1 MRHIT
6 VAAMATIL
14 APSAPAYA
22 QADRGDQPALIHR
35 SQTVEGDWSSLVQW
49 IKDNVP
55 SENIR
60 DLATMI
66 PGSAVVWVDR
76 SSVSETDGLGQAWQH
91 WEIYDVDTAK
101 AVGFRSF
108 RILQR
113 YQCAEG
119 GTVYVEGLMYPGNGL
134 TGTPV
139 KVPPAG
145 APDWKGLNFVLS
157 DDLRHTV
164 CDGIYFFDEKAPQ

>member
-1 MRHIT
+1 MILR
-6 VAAMATIL
+6 VAAL
-14 APSAPAYA
+14 AFTLVASAPAHAQVNQGNQPPLIRREQGTYA
-22 QADRGDQPALIHR
+22 EPSVLA
-35 SQTVEGDWSSLVQW
+35 QW

-55 SENIR
+55 SENIL

-76 SSVSETDGLGQAWQH
+76 STVTKADAFGEAWQH
-91 WEIYDVDTAK
+91 WEIYDAATAE

-108 RILQR
+108 KILQR

-119 GTVYVEGLMYPGNGL
+119 GTVHIEGLMYSGNDL
-134 TGTPV
+134 TGTSTE
-139 KVPPAG
+139 VPPPG
-145 APDWKGLNFVLS
+145 ANAWKALNFVLW

-164 CDGIYFFDEKAPQ
+164 CEGTYFFDEKAP